1 MILNNEDTSAGTK
14 NGEGEAE
21 RKFDEPRRLRAT
33 YTARE
38 PEYPRS
44 DTLTKVDTLAPA
56 ICMTRRA
63 ESSKRQVVLRVP
75 SGVSLWSQVCEE
87 APYLIRGCC
96 DLGSLNDTDHLK

>member
-38 PEYPRS
+38 PECPRS

-56 ICMTRRA
+56 MCMTREGGVVETPGGLAGAKRCIA
-63 ESSKRQVVLRVP
+63 LESSL
-75 SGVSLWSQVCEE
+75 
-87 APYLIRGCC
+87 
-96 DLGSLNDTDHLK
+96 